1 MPDMS
6 LPEELPAETPGVPAG
21 AGLPI
26 PPIPDMPLPEE
37 SAGGIEATD
46 VTEVDEE
53 LPVPTKRKSGSVPT
67 ARVDKE
73 DGY

>member
-6 LPEELPAETPGVPAG
+6 LPEELPAETPGVPAD

-37 SAGGIEATD
+37 SADGIEATD
-46 VTEVDEE
+46 VTEVDEGAACADE
-53 LPVPTKRKSGSVPT
+53 AEKRFSANCSS
-67 ARVDKE
+67 
-73 DGY
+73 

>member
-1 MPDMS
+1 MPDMP
-6 LPEELPAETPGVPAG
+6 LPEELPAETPGVRRRRA
-21 AGLPI
+21 AHS
-26 PPIPDMPLPEE
+26 PIPDMPLPEE
-37 SAGGIEATD
+37 SADGIEATD